1 MKNHL
6 IIIKCHLNYL
16 KLTSYE
22 INIKWNAFFCY
33 CGKPQI
39 FFYCYDICHR
49 KTSCVFCKNYGD
61 CDYRNSIWYGKL
73 KIWTF
78 HVRHFQDKKNFN
90 LDLSHN
96 KMSLISCNTIW
107 NTFPV
112 IVVTNVWWWFS
123 LLITMSILIFWKTN
137 QYWNEMLEW
146 KSTFDTVF
154 PHLTLAVNDTLTSE
168 SKS

>member
-33 CGKPQI
+33 CGKPRI

-96 KMSLISCNTIW
+96 KMSLISCKLYNMEHLSCYCGDECLMMI
-107 NTFPV
+107 
-112 IVVTNVWWWFS
+112 FS
-123 LLITMSILIFWKTN
+123 FN
-137 QYWNEMLEW
+137 NNEHFNFLE
-146 KSTFDTVF
+146 
-154 PHLTLAVNDTLTSE
+154 N
-168 SKS
+168 